1 MRNILA
7 KVFKMLH
14 IIVMDLDTRAKEKFG
29 CAAHTIHTAN
39 EMFFGVQF
47 KRDGERHKYRVSGT
61 VTTDDAGALTRSK
74 KVGWFY
80 PTYVEKGGIGKIS
93 IPPTQVG

>member
-7 KVFKMLH
+7 KMFKMLH

-47 KRDGERHKYRVSGT
+47 KRDGERH
-61 VTTDDAGALTRSK
+61 L
-74 KVGWFY
+74 
-80 PTYVEKGGIGKIS
+80 
-93 IPPTQVG
+93 